1 MTRTGD
7 ITKKVGL
14 NIKLL
19 RVKLGMSQEVL
30 AEKADLS
37 KTSIGSI
44 ERATSVPS
52 LETLDRIAKAL
63 GVTLPEL
70 VDVSK
75 FEF

>member
-19 RVKLGMSQEVL
+19 RVKLGMSQEML

>member
-30 AEKADLS
+30 AEKSDLS
-37 KTSIGSI
+37 QTSIGAI